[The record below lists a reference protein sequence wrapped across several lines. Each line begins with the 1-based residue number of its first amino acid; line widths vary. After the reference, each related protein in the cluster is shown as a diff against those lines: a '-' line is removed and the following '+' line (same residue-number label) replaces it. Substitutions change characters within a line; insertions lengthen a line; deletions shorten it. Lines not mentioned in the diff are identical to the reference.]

1 MSHTRTTSD
10 VISLALPF
18 FLAGSLSAESSKLLS
33 LAWWGRVPWWQAT
46 ISDNQVVHVLPAE
59 NDEAVQAF
67 LLQRLYQA
75 TRATVFGDRNAAFCT
90 PICDLL
96 KPGPNMGGR
105 PRGDRFEAIATD
117 LRMMTEGTLV
127 SRGRVVLLLDCE
139 SADESGAKEAL
150 WQLAPYCDVRVR
162 IELKVSYQHGC
173 KSSVK
178 APIALPG

>member
-1 MSHTRTTSD
+1 MERLDAEPASGQEVASERWASRAKA
-10 VISLALPF
+10 VAALCV
-18 FLAGSLSAESSKLLS
+18 S
-33 LAWWGRVPWWQAT
+33 
-46 ISDNQVVHVLPAE
+46 
-59 NDEAVQAF
+59 
-67 LLQRLYQA
+67 
-75 TRATVFGDRNAAFCT
+75 
-90 PICDLL
+90 
-96 KPGPNMGGR
+96 
-105 PRGDRFEAIATD
+105 ATD